1 MSLIRK
7 SAAAAI
13 AALAF
18 VAGAAP
24 ASAFDVYGF
33 IKANQN
39 QFSAP
44 VVLAMQNLG
53 GELRL
58 KSATTQVPI
67 SYEAGVDGVQSYLVQ
82 VDVRVDHITKG
93 KGPLIGLRRQ
103 LEDKDKVWGN
113 ASLPMS
119 RSHLAPMEQHGKDLC
134 ASHEGP
140 GEKTIDTILPLEMIV
155 TYYSTNAFAPG
166 TGQQTFSRAGI
177 VPAQIVCEAPV
188 NRVPPATAAKTTLLK
203 LALYTVPSRPQC
215 GKPVVLMAEFLT
227 QFPGKVDFVLFRG
240 DGEQQ
245 QASVQTGVR
254 AGQFYSQR
262 WSKTYTF
269 TKTENRKYRI
279 IPQGSALTTDWV
291 DINVHC
297 IGGFADVPRPGDP
310 NNPSPQPKAPQPKG
324 PAGETAGANPT
335 HGALRPVIVF
345 GAEKPKT
352 GRVTA
357 PATIKTAP
365 ANGASPRATKHFGRG
380 APQAGL

>member
-1 MSLIRK
+1 MSNIRK
-7 SAAAAI
+7 TAAAAI
-13 AALAF
+13 AASAF
-18 VAGAAP
+18 VACAAP
-24 ASAFDVYGF
+24 ASAFDLYGF
-33 IKANQN
+33 IKANTN
-39 QFSAP
+39 QFSGP
-44 VVLAMQNLG
+44 VVLTMQSTG
-53 GELRL
+53 GDFHL
-58 KSATTQVPI
+58 KSATTQIPI

-93 KGPLIGLRRQ
+93 KGPIVGLRRQ
-103 LEDKDKVWGN
+103 LPYKDKVWGN

-119 RSHLAPMEQHGKDLC
+119 RAHLAPMEQLGKELC

-166 TGQQTFSRAGI
+166 IGQQNFGRSG
-177 VPAQIVCEAPV
+177 VLPAQIVCEAPV
-188 NRVPPATAAKTTLLK
+188 RRVPPASAARTNLLK

-245 QASVQTGVR
+245 QASVQTGVP

-269 TKTENRKYRI
+269 TRTENRKYRI

-297 IGGFADVPRPGDP
+297 TGGLAGLPGGGDP
-310 NNPSPQPKAPQPKG
+310 NSPSAQPKAPQPKG
-324 PAGETAGANPT
+324 PTGETAGAKPT
-335 HGALRPVIVF
+335 HGTFRPVI
-345 GAEKPKT
+345 
-352 GRVTA
+352 A
-357 PATIKTAP
+357 PATVRPT
-365 ANGASPRATKHFGRG
+365 TKKVSG
-380 APQAGL
+380 APVQRRFGIEREMKESGEKAGI